1 MPVEV
6 TELCDRSDGTP
17 GSAARI
23 AALGGIFRYRVVRA
37 SRRQGIEEA
46 VVEDDEGAKSRFA
59 VSFLVLARL

>member
-1 MPVEV
+1 MPVEL
-6 TELCDRSDGTP
+6 TELRDRNDGAP

-23 AALGGIFRYRVVRA
+23 AALGGIFRYPVVRA

-46 VVEDDEGAKSRFA
+46 VVEDREGARLRFA